1 MLTYADKKRSTC
13 ELRLEENLSRYYICV
28 LILLY
33 VLAQMRA
40 EAREE
45 PVVEP

>member
-1 MLTYADKKRSTC
+1 MLTYADKQRSRC
-13 ELRLEENLSRYYICV
+13 ELRLEKNLSRYYVCV

-33 VLAQMRA
+33 VRLQMRA
-40 EAREE
+40 QAREE